1 MRSHPSLAAIVAA
14 AATLAAAVPATRRH
28 VDRPDDDLG
37 AAHLRPRPRGR
48 LERRRVGRRR
58 LGLPGRHR
66 HGEHARRARRLARA
80 RRRGVRRR
88 ADAPARHGAGAAV
101 RPPLG
106 RGPDLHP
113 GFAAGG
119 RDRLAVAFGSADG
132 PALGA
137 ARTVVTDDI
146 AFRPA
151 FAMGPDGTGL
161 VAWIARASG
170 ARRVVKVALRAP
182 GGRFGAPSII
192 AGTGRAN
199 TVTAA
204 VGPQGQRLVAFERDG
219 HLFSRVREPGHDWG
233 SVQDLGAVAQ
243 GTDNRLAALITSGGR
258 AMLADVHRQ
267 LSEGGDAG
275 PLLVDAW
282 VRPVGATRFG
292 ARQRL
297 EQADGVAA
305 SDPALVP
312 GDGRGA
318 VLAWAGGDPGAP
330 ATPDGPS
337 TRVRASVT
345 GADGRFGA
353 AQPLSPAAQPVK
365 AVAAAGNGSAAIVS
379 WVRIDPASDGDGQVL
394 AAVRPV
400 GGAFGARRRCRRA
413 RTPRRRRPAS
423 RARPTTGRSC
433 CGRRGP
439 RARDRACRSARS
451 GPSCGSPSA
460 SRELGGGLGSPPW
473 TCASASPRRAC
484 SRRGGRSSSC
494 SRAAATRSACS
505 TSPRR
510 SRVRTPCA
518 RCTSTTACAPRPT
531 ATRPH
536 CGRCAA
542 RSASRSTSTAPRR
555 PDDAPGNL
563 QAWARDVRYAEAARR
578 AAAAAAR
585 GWPRRRRPPT
595 RPRRSSTGSRRLP
608 VAGRCWAWRP
618 GPGGSC
624 ARCSGSRARR
634 PRRGAAPAPSRGA
647 RTRRTRA
654 TDTRAGACGAELV
667 PALRAVHPAA
677 ERNVVRTAELLRDEA
692 EVLDV
697 VVDTALAGRDHI
709 AVAHLAA
716 LPRALARLVVRRLAE
731 AAAGGLCARAP
742 GRLDDILALGEGALD
757 LGDGARAVVDD
768 GTLRCERTPPLPAR
782 RT

>member
-1 MRSHPSLAAIVAA
+1 MRSHLSLAAIVAA
-14 AATLAAAVPATRRH
+14 AATLAVAGPATAATWTAPTSISTPHTFVLGLEAASTGDGSIVADWGFQDGTGTASTRGARGASLA
-28 VDRPDDDLG
+28 PG
-37 AAHLRPRPRGR
+37 AAAFGAERTLPRDT
-48 LERRRVGRRR
+48 ERV
-58 LGLPGRHR
+58 LPY
-66 HGEHARRARRLARA
+66 ARRS
-80 RRRGVRRR
+80 V
-88 ADAPARHGAGAAV
+88 AA
-101 RPPLG
+101 LIFTQ
-106 RGPDLHP
+106 

-132 PALGA
+132 PALGT
-137 ARTVVTDDI
+137 ARTIVTDDV

-182 GGRFGAPSII
+182 GGRFGTPSII

-219 HLFSRVREPGHDWG
+219 HLFSRVREPGHNWG

-243 GTDNRLAALITSGGR
+243 GTDNRPAGLITSGGR

-282 VRPVGATRFG
+282 VRPVGASRFG

-365 AVAAAGNGSAAIVS
+365 AVAAAGNGSAVIVS

-400 GGAFGARRRCRRA
+400 GGAFGAPEA
-413 RTPRRRRPAS
+413 VSPSENASETAPGFTRTPDNRPLVLWA
-423 RARPTTGRSC
+423 ARPEG
-433 CGRRGP
+433 
-439 RARDRACRSARS
+439 
-451 GPSCGSPSA
+451 
-460 SRELGGGLGSPPW
+460 E
-473 TCASASPRRAC
+473 
-484 SRRGGRSSSC
+484 
-494 SRAAATRSACS
+494 
-505 TSPRR
+505 
-510 SRVRTPCA
+510 
-518 RCTSTTACAPRPT
+518 
-531 ATRPH
+531 
-536 CGRCAA
+536 
-542 RSASRSTSTAPRR
+542 
-555 PDDAPGNL
+555 
-563 QAWARDVRYAEAARR
+563 
-578 AAAAAAR
+578 
-585 GWPRRRRPPT
+585 
-595 RPRRSSTGSRRLP
+595 
-608 VAGRCWAWRP
+608 
-618 GPGGSC
+618 GPGVPIGSI
-624 ARCSGSRARR
+624 
-634 PRRGAAPAPSRGA
+634 
-647 RTRRTRA
+647 RTF
-654 TDTRAGACGAELV
+654 
-667 PALRAVHPAA
+667 
-677 ERNVVRTAELLRDEA
+677 VR
-692 EVLDV
+692 
-697 VVDTALAGRDHI
+697 
-709 AVAHLAA
+709 VAQRQ
-716 LPRALARLVVRRLAE
+716 P
-731 AAAGGLCARAP
+731 
-742 GRLDDILALGEGALD
+742 
-757 LGDGARAVVDD
+757 
-768 GTLRCERTPPLPAR
+768 
-782 RT
+782 